1 MISRNKMS
9 EFECVLTKSVFV
21 LPMEGLGVLV
31 MTSWTVCVIASFV
44 MAVLVCDC
52 GWSVVLAVLGTSV
65 TLLLSFVCASS
76 ASVIAL
82 DVVSVDDEVIV
93 VVAIG

>member
-1 MISRNKMS
+1 
-9 EFECVLTKSVFV
+9 
-21 LPMEGLGVLV
+21 
-31 MTSWTVCVIASFV
+31 

-52 GWSVVLAVLGTSV
+52 GRSVVLAVLGTSV

-76 ASVIAL
+76 ASVIVL
-82 DVVSVDDEVIV
+82 DVVSVDGVIV